1 MEFFLYLDA
10 VIRVPAGYLL
20 LKHQSFLPFRNRHSR
35 KPWTR
40 FITPENQHLVS
51 PEAIDFIDKL
61 LRYDH
66 EERLTAQEAMAH
78 PYLAAFHKPAAAN
91 ETAQV

>member
-1 MEFFLYLDA
+1 M
-10 VIRVPAGYLL
+10 
-20 LKHQSFLPFRNRHSR
+20 
-35 KPWTR
+35 
-40 FITPENQHLVS
+40 S

-78 PYLAAFHKPAAAN
+78 PYLAAFHKTAAAN
-91 ETAQV
+91 ETAQA

>member
-1 MEFFLYLDA
+1 M
-10 VIRVPAGYLL
+10 

-91 ETAQV
+91 ETAQA